1 MDFRRIEAIFLVVFI
16 ALDIFLFATF
26 NQKGSDVSYSDD
38 TALSTK
44 ATVAKN
50 MKDDKITTG
59 KLSTTTHNGYYLASE
74 TSHILNRE
82 RAKLYNQTT
91 TYSAD
96 NQELTSQ
103 FNTPLQ
109 YSKKTRVKKLT
120 KFIQS
125 DRHVRFG
132 KHYVYVPALS
142 DNKDVIIFAQKIKQG
157 LITDSQGMLT
167 FNLSN
172 GVITGYTQTYLPKV
186 TVLREKQTTISAKE
200 AVSLLYTT
208 GDLPQNS
215 KIVWCQFGY
224 SELMDVR
231 GSIIYVPVWNVMIQ
245 RKGTKNE
252 TLKRVNALT
261 KTVIKNSSDDD
272 SSSSSQ
278 SSSRS

>member
-1 MDFRRIEAIFLVVFI
+1 
-16 ALDIFLFATF
+16 
-26 NQKGSDVSYSDD
+26 
-38 TALSTK
+38 
-44 ATVAKN
+44 
-50 MKDDKITTG
+50 
-59 KLSTTTHNGYYLASE
+59 
-74 TSHILNRE
+74 
-82 RAKLYNQTT
+82 
-91 TYSAD
+91 
-96 NQELTSQ
+96 
-103 FNTPLQ
+103 
-109 YSKKTRVKKLT
+109 
-120 KFIQS
+120 
-125 DRHVRFG
+125 
-132 KHYVYVPALS
+132 
-142 DNKDVIIFAQKIKQG
+142 
-157 LITDSQGMLT
+157 MLT